1 MGGAIIA
8 IEANTEQEAQKLLDA
23 HKREAERLGLKDER
37 DRIVGYD
44 DKKKVWRGYIWLRS

>member
-44 DKKKVWRGYIWLRS
+44 DKKKVWRGYIWLHS